1 MNRGK
6 ENNHSMDMQ
15 RHRVKHQ
22 LAAVVARNQ
31 ALQEEDEMLAERLRT
46 VQNTL
51 WTLENKENTLCSL
64 KTNLST
70 RCATMDQMFQ
80 RTLERHS
87 KSKQAEI
94 AILQRKGAELE
105 ARLKKVG
112 DADQGAEKER
122 GELLAKIS
130 EVLDSHRNAESD
142 DAALETLDDDES
154 ETLELFHK
162 ADGKV
167 VFSEEETAEFQKEDE
182 ELEAL
187 VKVLKGQEV
196 ESIEQ
201 LKLNQARKLDIIAKM
216 NELGSLKKAHED
228 SIVEA
233 TIQIEKLT
241 KDNATMENKRRAMD
255 VKVDALSLKLMN
267 SQSELQALNEGSAK
281 LKSLHTALLARI
293 Q

>member
-31 ALQEEDEMLAERLRT
+31 ALQEEDEMLAERLRA

-51 WTLENKENTLCSL
+51 WTLENKENTLRSL

-80 RTLERHS
+80 KTLESHS

-130 EVLDSHRNAESD
+130 EVLDSHRNAESED
-142 DAALETLDDDES
+142 PARGRPLP
-154 ETLELFHK
+154 
-162 ADGKV
+162 
-167 VFSEEETAEFQKEDE
+167 TA
-182 ELEAL
+182 
-187 VKVLKGQEV
+187 
-196 ESIEQ
+196 S
-201 LKLNQARKLDIIAKM
+201 
-216 NELGSLKKAHED
+216 GSLSHGGLPSTRASGPD
-228 SIVEA
+228 RPGRA
-233 TIQIEKLT
+233 TVVGPLGCLRFGT
-241 KDNATMENKRRAMD
+241 AGLRC
-255 VKVDALSLKLMN
+255 LS
-267 SQSELQALNEGSAK
+267 
-281 LKSLHTALLARI
+281 
-293 Q
+293 